1 LVQEGTER
9 SGAPEA
15 VQAGY
20 GHLAAN
26 RLAEAAAVFEAMVR
40 ADAAS
45 PEAWRGLGL
54 AHYKARRFE
63 PAERAFRK
71 ALAIDPRRSGLKELL
86 AAALRATG
94 KPEPAIKLYEEAARE
109 RPDDAGM
116 LNNWGN
122 ALVDAGRIEDAIG
135 VLQRAVELVPSSGF
149 YRVNLA
155 KAFLKVKRTEEA
167 IRVLEGIPPERRD
180 PPHTA
185 ELGNALLALGRYDEA
200 IASFRRAHSAGY
212 KNAGMYHNLATALQY
227 VGSMDEA
234 ETAYR
239 WALETDPKFVV
250 SHRQLSGIRRFEHS
264 DQEIAELESAVR
276 KPELSALDRSEL
288 YLSLA
293 KAYDDTGDYDR
304 AFANLQAANQLIRST
319 IEYSADENSD
329 FVDRMI
335 GVFTPGLLR
344 ERAHWGLG
352 ADRPVFI
359 LGMPRSGTTLTEQI
373 LCSHP
378 NVFGAGELMTIYRI
392 AVKIRTE
399 TSPDRGLAGSVE
411 NLTENTTR
419 QYAQSYLDHLAS
431 LNEDAR
437 FVSDKLPFNFRYL
450 GHIALFFPKAKI
462 IHCTRN
468 PLDIALSCYF
478 ARFNDQL
485 SFSFNLSEIGRYYR
499 DYERLMRH
507 WVATIPNPILHVS
520 YEELVRDQE
529 RVTKEMLG
537 FCGLEWDER
546 CLRFHETS
554 RPVLTASSWQVRQPM
569 YASSAGRWRNY
580 EKHLRPLSTILGAG
594 RVHDFSGSRRRKT
607 ERVDVAG

>member
-1 LVQEGTER
+1 VQEGTNR
-9 SGAPEA
+9 SRGAETL
-15 VQAGY
+15 QAGY
-20 GHLAAN
+20 GHLAAD
-26 RLAEAAAVFEAMVR
+26 RLAEAAAVFEAIVR
-40 ADAAS
+40 KDENS
-45 PEAWRGLGL
+45 PDAWRGLGIV
-54 AHYKARRFE
+54 HYKARRFE

-94 KPEPAIKLYEEAARE
+94 KPEPAIQLYEQAAGE
-109 RPDDAGM
+109 KPDDPGV

-122 ALVDAGRIEDAIG
+122 ALVDAGRVEEAIG
-135 VLQRAVELVPSSGF
+135 VLQRAVELAPSSSF

-155 KAFLKVKRTEEA
+155 KALLKLKRAEEA
-167 IRVLEGIPPERRD
+167 IRILDWIPPEKRD
-180 PPHTA
+180 PPHIA
-185 ELGNALLALGRYDEA
+185 ESGNALLALGRYQEA
-200 IASFRRAHSAGY
+200 IACFRRAHSDGH

-239 WALETDPKFVV
+239 WAIETDPEFAV
-250 SHRQLSGIRRFEHS
+250 SRRQLSGIRRFEHS
-264 DQEIAELESAVR
+264 DHEITELNSAVR
-276 KPELSALDRSEL
+276 KPELSAIDRSEL

-319 IEYSADENSD
+319 IDYSADKNSD

-335 GVFTPGLLR
+335 EVFTPRFFR

-352 ADRPVFI
+352 TDRPVFI

-373 LCSHP
+373 LCTHP
-378 NVFGAGELMTIYRI
+378 DVFGAGELMTIYRI
-392 AVKIRTE
+392 ASKIRTE
-399 TSPDRGLAGSVE
+399 TQPDRGLAGSVE
-411 NLTENTTR
+411 NLNEETTR
-419 QYAQSYLDHLAS
+419 HYAQSYLDYLTS

-437 FVSDKLPFNFRYL
+437 FVSDKLPFNYRYL
-450 GHIALFFPKAKI
+450 GHIALFFPNARI

-468 PLDIALSCYF
+468 PLDVALSCYF

-499 DYERLMRH
+499 DYERLMQH
-507 WVATIPNPILHVS
+507 WAAAIPNPILHVS

-529 RVTKEMLG
+529 RVSREMLS

-546 CLRFHETS
+546 CLRFHETE
-554 RPVLTASSWQVRQPM
+554 RPILTASSWQVRQPM

-580 EKHLRPLSTILGAG
+580 EKHLRPLIAALGAG
-594 RVHDFSGSRRRKT
+594 PANAFSGSRNHET